1 MDTAGYNRGTDAQ
14 RRLLARLH
22 SARPPR
28 VVDPLPRYTPDPR
41 GSPLGRLFAT
51 NCRNEPFRL
60 QSPRAIHLAQSPLLV
75 TNLRRGWA
83 DRQLTLFYQLLP
95 EAVPF

>member
-1 MDTAGYNRGTDAQ
+1 MDTDACNRGIDAQ
-14 RRLLARLH
+14 RRLLARFH
-22 SARPPR
+22 STRPTR
-28 VVDPLPRYTPDPR
+28 VVAALTRYTTDPR

-60 QSPRAIHLAQSPLLV
+60 QSPRAIPLAENPLLV